1 MLGAIIGDIIG
12 SRFEFNN
19 TFSKDF
25 NFFDTACS
33 FTDDTICTIA
43 VADALLKKQTYKNS
57 LLYWCRKYPRP
68 MGSYGVSFQQWIFSA
83 DPKPYNSFGNGSAM
97 RVSPVA
103 WWFNDENTILQ
114 EAQKTAEITHNHPEG
129 IKGAM
134 AVALAI
140 YLLRKKVSDKE
151 FIARLNC
158 FYADF
163 QNKTYPVGNFDET
176 CQGTVPVCLQIIL
189 RSSSFEDALRN
200 AISFGG
206 DSDTIG
212 AIVGSMAEAKFTIP
226 KNIYQQ
232 AIGYLPDEMMET
244 IFDFY
249 NKINIIK

>member
-1 MLGAIIGDIIG
+1 MLGAIIGDIVG

-19 TFSKDF
+19 TRSK
-25 NFFDTACS
+25 NFKLFDRVCC

-43 VADALLKKQTYKNS
+43 IADALLKNISYKES
-57 LLYWCRKYPRP
+57 LLYWCRKYPCP
-68 MGSYGVSFQQWIFSA
+68 KGNYGISFQQWICSTN
-83 DPKPYNSFGNGSAM
+83 PKPYNSFGNGSAM

-103 WWFNDENTILQ
+103 WWFDNENTILN
-114 EAQKTAEITHNHPEG
+114 EAQKTAEVTHNHPEG

-140 YLLRKKVSDKE
+140 YLLRNKTSDKE
-151 FIARLNC
+151 FIARLNY

-163 QNKTYPVGNFDET
+163 QNKRYPCGNFDET

-189 RSSSFEDALRN
+189 NSNSFEDAIRN

-212 AIVGSMAEAKFTIP
+212 AIVGSMAEAKFKIP
-226 KNIYQQ
+226 ENICKQ
-232 AIGYLPDEMMET
+232 AKDYLPAEMLEVIDKFT
-244 IFDFY
+244 IR
-249 NKINIIK
+249 